1 MPLCLLSCLQILL
14 LTLDKVDITTPY
26 CYEVDNFTT
35 TSISWCVYCNII
47 TFTGSPPSKVYG
59 HMRAV
64 AGKLSER
71 F

>member
-1 MPLCLLSCLQILL
+1 MP
-14 LTLDKVDITTPY
+14 DKVDAATPIFVIVIKWMTY
-26 CYEVDNFTT
+26 CPSLLTILDHACSGIIVLSLS
-35 TSISWCVYCNII
+35 SIAS
-47 TFTGSPPSKVYG
+47 TGSPPSKVYG

>member
-1 MPLCLLSCLQILL
+1 MPILSESSLQIHL
-14 LTLDKVDITTPY
+14 LTLDKVYMTTPLY
-26 CYEVDNFTT
+26 VIIIEVDNVTH
-35 TSISWCVYCNII
+35 CVFI
-47 TFTGSPPSKVYG
+47 TGSPPSKVYG